1 MTPLTDSQFVDG
13 TITIVN
19 KKGNPAPVQDGSA
32 TLVSSDP
39 AVVDVTLTGSN
50 PYVVKFTALAGGA
63 ARVTFSA
70 DADLGDGVTLIEGF
84 EDVTVTAGGATGIQF
99 VMGTPQEQP

>member
-13 TITIVN
+13 TIRIVN
-19 KKGNPAPVQDGSA
+19 KKGNLAPVQDDSTTIVA
-32 TLVSSDP
+32 SDP
-39 AVVDVTLTGSN
+39 AVVEVTLTGSN
-50 PYVVKFTALAGGA
+50 PYTVKFTALAAGA
-63 ARVTFSA
+63 TRVTFSA
-70 DADLGDGVTLIEGF
+70 DADLGDGVTTIEGF